1 MAQARRRPGLSR
13 TALAALA
20 LCAGATHGLGC
31 SNGALGDDA
40 LARRFPDIAAL
51 RGQRLADANPYV
63 LPYDGR
69 VRFFHCHWNTATPV
83 AVSLP
88 PDASDAERRALDAAL
103 GAWEGAGLGVRFE
116 RAGAVSR
123 GIEIRF
129 VGGTIDTAAG
139 QDTANTV
146 VDCAIAPLSQQR
158 GADVTGAELVLA
170 KIRIARITNPD
181 TQGHQRPLSEAEL
194 AGTALHELGH
204 ALGFQ
209 GHARQGDTVMVRETE
224 KIARA
229 GKMLLAGGGF
239 SDASLRALYRLPSG
253 ATIGGGAVDRCRS
266 DHVDRM
272 ARLAEQ
278 NGLTGP
284 FVRVGESAGRV
295 FWRDA
300 QGLEYGLVVG
310 RLREARRDPAALVV
324 LSEGRVRNSLA
335 PDRNLPCADAR

>member
-1 MAQARRRPGLSR
+1 LAQARRHPGLNR
-13 TALAALA
+13 AGRAALA
-20 LCAGATHGLGC
+20 LCVAASHGFGCGSGARGG
-31 SNGALGDDA
+31 DA
-40 LARRFPDIAAL
+40 LARRFPEVEAV
-51 RGQRLADANPYV
+51 RGQRLNDANPYV
-63 LPYDGR
+63 LPHDGR

-88 PDASDAERRALDAAL
+88 PDANDAERRALEAAL
-103 GAWEGAGLGVRFE
+103 EAWEGAGLGVRFE
-116 RAGAVSR
+116 RVDAVSR

-158 GADVTGAELVLA
+158 GADVAGAELVLA

-224 KIARA
+224 RIARA
-229 GKMLLAGGGF
+229 GKTLLAGGGF
-239 SDASLRALYRLPSG
+239 SDASVRALYRLPSG
-253 ATIGGGAVDRCRS
+253 AAIGGGAIDRCRS

-278 NGLTGP
+278 NGLAGP
-284 FVRVGESAGRV
+284 FVRVGESAGRI
-295 FWRDA
+295 FWRDV
-300 QGLEYGLVVG
+300 QGLEYGLVLA

-324 LSEGRVRNSLA
+324 LSEGRVRRALA
-335 PDRNLPCADAR
+335 PGRDLHCAEGS